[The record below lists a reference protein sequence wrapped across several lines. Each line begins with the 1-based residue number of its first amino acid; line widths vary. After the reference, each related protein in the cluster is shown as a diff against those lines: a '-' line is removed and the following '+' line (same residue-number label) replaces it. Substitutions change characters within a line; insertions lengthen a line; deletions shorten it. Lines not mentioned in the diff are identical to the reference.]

1 MKEQWIP
8 QAEYYKKRGKEAVKH
23 RVKRPVYTDEEER
36 LLEQLYM
43 TYPFT
48 PMEVICERLG
58 RNEYAVR
65 SKLSRMG
72 LKRGDVLAELVEG
85 MELDS

>member
-1 MKEQWIP
+1 MSDEWLP
-8 QAEYYKKRGKEAVKH
+8 QAEYYRRRGKMAVKH
-23 RVKRPVYTDEEER
+23 RVSRPTYTEEEEH

-58 RNEYAVR
+58 RNENAVR
-65 SKLSRMG
+65 SKLSEMG